1 MSGNGSSMRAGTRPE
16 TRPGLAPG
24 AATLAAAVQA
34 VSAVAHEGR
43 SADVALLEVESRP
56 DRAAVRAITL
66 GTLRWYLRLAPAV
79 AQVVARPTDDLAP
92 ALRALLV
99 TAAHQVE
106 HSRGAPE
113 VSVHLAVDAA
123 RALGL
128 GRAAGLV
135 NAVMRRFVRERE
147 ALFAALDTDLAV
159 RTAHPV
165 WFVERLQAAWGERAP
180 AMLEALDAHPPMVL
194 RVVGNRDAYRATLAA
209 DGRAAVEVAWAP
221 EALRLERAAPV
232 AALPGFAEGQSSVQ
246 DAGAQLAARLLD
258 VEAGQRV
265 LDACAAPGGKT
276 AHLLQRPV
284 PPADLLAIDADP
296 QRLALVAGTLQRIG
310 ASARLRVGDLA
321 APGVL
326 DDEPPFDRILLD
338 APCSSTGVIRRHP
351 DIKLLR
357 RPEDIPA
364 FARTQGALLDRCFAK
379 LASGGRLVYVTC
391 SVLPEENERVVQ
403 AFLERTPAARVLPWP
418 TGVEL
423 PPQAVAGA
431 CGVQLLPGGEA
442 DSDGFYY
449 ACLGRGDGA

>member
-1 MSGNGSSMRAGTRPE
+1 
-16 TRPGLAPG
+16 
-24 AATLAAAVQA
+24 LAAAVQA

-92 ALRALLV
+92 VLRALLV

-194 RVVGNRDAYRATLAA
+194 RVVGDRDAYRATLAA

-232 AALPGFAEGQSSVQ
+232 AALPGFAAGQSSVQ

-296 QRLALVAGTLQRIG
+296 QRLALVASTLQRIG